1 MASRTRPLVVR
12 FRAVTVIPPLLASA
26 LSVCVPGR
34 VFAQTLAPASE
45 AAPSYNRFQEF
56 LDDTFRSTF
65 WWVEV
70 GGAGAID
77 QATDEPPEWSGGSG
91 TARRFA
97 SDFGKLLS
105 SEAIESTMGGV
116 FNQRVAYDRCTCRGG
131 GPRLGHALSRV
142 FVGVD
147 SGDGRLVP
155 KFPLWIAIV
164 GSSALAST
172 WSPPSYNAHH
182 VLTSSVVAFGAAA
195 GIKVLKEFIHVN

>member
-1 MASRTRPLVVR
+1 
-12 FRAVTVIPPLLASA
+12 VIPSLLASA
-26 LSVCVPGR
+26 QSVCAPGR
-34 VFAQTLAPASE
+34 VSAQNLAPGPE
-45 AAPSYNRFQEF
+45 AEPTYNRFHEF

-70 GGAGAID
+70 GGAVAID
-77 QATDEPPEWSGGSG
+77 QAASEPPEWSGGSG
-91 TARRFA
+91 TAKRVG

-105 SEAIESTMGGV
+105 SEAIESGAGAV
-116 FNQRVAYDRCTCRGG
+116 FNQRVAYDRCRCSGG

-147 SGDGRLVP
+147 SSDGHLVP
-155 KFPLWIAIV
+155 KFPLWIAIA

-182 VLTSSVVAFGAAA
+182 VVTSSLVAFGAAA

>member
-1 MASRTRPLVVR
+1 
-12 FRAVTVIPPLLASA
+12 VTVFPPLLASV
-26 LSVCVPGR
+26 LVCAPGR
-34 VFAQTLAPASE
+34 VFAQT
-45 AAPSYNRFQEF
+45 AATEGLPPKYDRFREF
-56 LDDTFRSTF
+56 LDDSVRSTF

-77 QATDEPPEWSGGSG
+77 QATSEPPEWTGGSG
-91 TARRFA
+91 VAKRFA
-97 SDFGKLLS
+97 SDFGKLLA
-105 SEAIESTMGGV
+105 SEGIESGMGAV
-116 FNQRVAYDRCTCRGG
+116 FNQRVAYDRCACTGG

-147 SGDGRLVP
+147 SSNGRLKP
-155 KFPLWIAIV
+155 KFPLWIAII

-182 VLTSSVVAFGAAA
+182 VMTSSLVAFGATA